1 MLVRS
6 IVFAA
11 SFVGISMVVEPREL
25 LSKVSRRLSVRRK
38 ARNVHRI
45 SRLEELESAGEYSL
59 LLQERLGL
67 LNLRGKAV
75 QFRTINQLKLFEH
88 LLREVE
94 DSSDV
99 PRRKVENAVPLY
111 YVSSS
116 LPFTNSGYS
125 LRTAHL
131 AAATKAAGVAIEAVT
146 RVGYP
151 VVAGKIALKQSSFI
165 EGVQYSRL
173 IPWFHIPSAV
183 RRIDRATE
191 QLQKFVQ
198 VRNTTILHTT
208 TDFENAAIVRRV
220 ANELQIPWIYEIRGE
235 REKTWLS
242 NPTLKGRERQTSS
255 ENYQIRRNLETKYAQ
270 AADGVIALSEV
281 SKNDLI
287 ERGVPSHKIHVVPN
301 SVSEKLLNL
310 KIDKQLLRTELGL
323 DDGVWIGAI
332 TAVVG
337 YEGLDTMLLGLLE
350 LPENLK
356 LVVVGSGDSLTRLK
370 KLAEDIGVLPRVWFV
385 GKVEHDQVWKWYAS
399 IDALVVP
406 RRNDPVCRTVTP
418 LKPLEAMA
426 LGIPVVASDLP
437 ALREVTGSRACY
449 FEADN
454 PKDLAE
460 KIIEVLAGLYDYG
473 GAREWAKTRSWKH
486 SAAELR
492 LVYEKFT
499 K

>member
-1 MLVRS
+1 
-6 IVFAA
+6 
-11 SFVGISMVVEPREL
+11 
-25 LSKVSRRLSVRRK
+25 
-38 ARNVHRI
+38 
-45 SRLEELESAGEYSL
+45 
-59 LLQERLGL
+59 
-67 LNLRGKAV
+67 
-75 QFRTINQLKLFEH
+75 
-88 LLREVE
+88 
-94 DSSDV
+94 
-99 PRRKVENAVPLY
+99 
-111 YVSSS
+111 
-116 LPFTNSGYS
+116 
-125 LRTAHL
+125 
-131 AAATKAAGVAIEAVT
+131 
-146 RVGYP
+146 
-151 VVAGKIALKQSSFI
+151 
-165 EGVQYSRL
+165 
-173 IPWFHIPSAV
+173 
-183 RRIDRATE
+183 
-191 QLQKFVQ
+191 
-198 VRNTTILHTT
+198 
-208 TDFENAAIVRRV
+208 
-220 ANELQIPWIYEIRGE
+220 
-235 REKTWLS
+235 WLS

>member
-1 MLVRS
+1 
-6 IVFAA
+6 
-11 SFVGISMVVEPREL
+11 
-25 LSKVSRRLSVRRK
+25 
-38 ARNVHRI
+38 
-45 SRLEELESAGEYSL
+45 
-59 LLQERLGL
+59 
-67 LNLRGKAV
+67 
-75 QFRTINQLKLFEH
+75 
-88 LLREVE
+88 
-94 DSSDV
+94 
-99 PRRKVENAVPLY
+99 
-111 YVSSS
+111 
-116 LPFTNSGYS
+116 
-125 LRTAHL
+125 
-131 AAATKAAGVAIEAVT
+131 
-146 RVGYP
+146 
-151 VVAGKIALKQSSFI
+151 
-165 EGVQYSRL
+165 
-173 IPWFHIPSAV
+173 
-183 RRIDRATE
+183 RIDRATE

-426 LGIPVVASDLP
+426 LGIPVV
-437 ALREVTGSRACY
+437 
-449 FEADN
+449 
-454 PKDLAE
+454 
-460 KIIEVLAGLYDYG
+460 
-473 GAREWAKTRSWKH
+473 
-486 SAAELR
+486 
-492 LVYEKFT
+492 
-499 K
+499 